1 MTTDDPA
8 DFIRAHAAPTPP
20 SLLPEL
26 RLYLASEVTP
36 LWHATEETLRQNNLP
51 PPYWA
56 FAWPGGQALARLLLD
71 RPEIVRGRR
80 VLDFAAGSGVVG
92 VAAARAGAARVVC
105 AEIDRFAAA
114 AIALN
119 AQLNHVTAEV
129 IDHDVIGRP
138 LDGLLTGI
146 DVVLAG
152 DVCYERPMAERAISW
167 FRLLTAQGVE
177 VMLGDPGRAYLPKSG
192 LERAAA
198 YDVPTSLDLEDRE
211 MRATTV
217 WRVTG

>member
-1 MTTDDPA
+1 MNPIDPA
-8 DFIRAHAAPTPP
+8 EFVCANATPAPP

-26 RLYLASEVTP
+26 RLRLATEVTP
-36 LWHATEETLRQNNLP
+36 LWHATEESLRQNNLP

-71 RPEIVRGRR
+71 RPDIVRGRR

-92 VAAARAGAARVVC
+92 VAAALAGAERVVC

-119 AQLNHVTAEV
+119 AELNGVTVEV
-129 IDHDVIGRP
+129 ADYDLMGRP
-138 LDGLLTGI
+138 LDGPLAGI
-146 DVVLAG
+146 DIVLAG
-152 DVCYERPMAERAISW
+152 DVCYERPMAERAITW
-167 FRLLTAQGVE
+167 FRLLAAQGVE
-177 VMLGDPGRAYLPKSG
+177 VLLGDPGRAYLPKTG
-192 LERAAA
+192 LTQAAR

-211 MRATTV
+211 IRPTTV
-217 WRVTG
+217 WRVDG